1 MYLGR
6 PTGRPSSLRPR
17 AAESRLDLATFAAR
31 VGRILGRAE
40 RSGGAS
46 RGLGYPSP
54 GRSNNKGQGMRSTG
68 VRAGAA
74 AALLALCAGAALADD
89 LNLSVLETDDLRLI
103 YFDPAQTY
111 LVPHVV
117 RSFENSMAWQR
128 RVFGW
133 VPYEKTTVL
142 LKDFTD
148 AGNAAARSAPN
159 NAITV
164 DIAPLSRT
172 FETFTS
178 SERIYM
184 LMNHELV
191 HVVTMDQFAQQDAFW
206 RKVFAGK
213 LNPEAAHPET
223 LLYSYLTVP
232 RVTVPRWYLEGSA
245 VFMETWMAGG
255 IGRAQGS
262 YDEMV
267 FRAMVRDGA
276 HFHDPLG
283 LVSVGVKQDFQ
294 VGVNAYLYGTRF
306 ISWCALQYSP
316 EKVLE
321 WFKRV
326 DGTSRYYADHFEQV
340 FGKPLDEAWQEW
352 IAWEKTFQAANLQ
365 EVKKYPI
372 TQVTPVTPA
381 PLGSISRAFV
391 DEQAG
396 VLYSAV
402 RLPGVLAHLGAIS
415 LADGSIKHLEDIKGP
430 ALYKVTSLVHVP
442 QSKLLV
448 YTTDNNLIRDLVA
461 YDLATGDSRL
471 LQRDARIGDLAL
483 AAPDNSLYGIRH
495 QNGLA
500 TLVRLPPPYETWT
513 QVYTFPYGTDVY
525 DIDVS
530 PDGTL
535 FSASVGGIDGKQR
548 LAVFELAK
556 LASGQASPIAQA
568 DFGTAVPEGFVFSP
582 DGRFLFGSSYFTGV
596 SNIFRY
602 ELKTQALEM
611 VTNTDTGMFRPVPRA
626 NGDLIAFAYS
636 GAGFQPVRV
645 GQPKPLQD
653 ASAVKFLGAEIA
665 AKYPVIQTWEAGSP
679 ARVDFEKRVTR
690 RDKYVPLR
698 ELELA
703 AAYPMVEGY
712 KNSVGAGALLR
723 WADPMGFDS
732 IQLTVSH
739 SPDSDLP
746 PEERTHAELTYHHL
760 GWNLRASHNDAD
772 FYDLFGPTK
781 RSRRAD
787 AFGVGYENALIYDK
801 PRELH
806 FRFDLDHYTN
816 LERLPDAQNVAATF
830 EKLTSAK
837 AGLNYSYVL
846 NSLGSVD
853 DEKGVRAELVAE
865 GNYVNSDVIPRYR
878 AGLDFGLPV
887 GPAHSTVWLLNSA
900 GIADGD
906 RADPFANFFFGGFGN
921 NYVDDGEIKR
931 YRKHYAMPGIELNAL
946 GGRTFAK
953 STFEWNLPP
962 LVFDRVGTPGCYLAW
977 ARASLFSS
985 GLVTNFDDA
994 PAQRKARSTGAQVDF
1009 RFQVLHRLDMTLSA
1023 GYAAGFAEGQRRD
1036 DEVMVSLK
1044 IL

>member
-1 MYLGR
+1 
-6 PTGRPSSLRPR
+6 
-17 AAESRLDLATFAAR
+17 
-31 VGRILGRAE
+31 
-40 RSGGAS
+40 
-46 RGLGYPSP
+46 
-54 GRSNNKGQGMRSTG
+54 MRSTG
-68 VRAGAA
+68 LRAGAT
-74 AALLALCAGAALADD
+74 AALLALATGVAVADD
-89 LNLSVLETDDLRLI
+89 LHLSVLETQNLRLI

-117 RSFENSMAWQR
+117 RSFENSLDWQR

-133 VPYEKTTVL
+133 EPYEKTTVL

-148 AGNAAARSAPN
+148 SGNAAARSAPN

-191 HVVTMDQFAQQDAFW
+191 HVETMDQFAPQDAFW

-255 IGRAQGS
+255 IGRAQGA

-267 FRAMVRDGA
+267 FRAMVRDNA

-306 ISWCALQYSP
+306 ISWCALQHSP
-316 EKVLE
+316 EKVLA
-321 WFKRV
+321 WLKRV
-326 DGTSRYYADHFEQV
+326 DGTGRYYADHFEQV
-340 FGKPLDEAWQEW
+340 FGKPLDAAWQDW
-352 IAWEKTFQAANLQ
+352 IAWEKAFQAGNLAG
-365 EVKKYPI
+365 VTKYPI
-372 TQVTPVTPA
+372 TPVKAVTPVA
-381 PLGSISRAFV
+381 LGSISRAFV
-391 DEQAG
+391 DEKAG
-396 VLYSAV
+396 VLYTAV
-402 RLPGVLAHLGAIS
+402 RRPGVLAHLGAIS
-415 LADGSIKHLEDIKGP
+415 LADGSIRRLQNIKGP

-442 QSKLLV
+442 QRNELV
-448 YTTDNNLIRDLVA
+448 YTTDNNLIRDIVA

-471 LQRDARIGDLAL
+471 LQKDARIGDLAL
-483 AAPDNSLYGIRH
+483 AAPTGDLFGIRH

-513 QVYTFPYGTDVY
+513 QVHTFPYGTDVY

-535 FSASVGGIDGKQR
+535 LSASVGGIDGQQR
-548 LAVFELAK
+548 LAVFDLLKFAEGK
-556 LASGQASPIAQA
+556 SEPIARA

-582 DGRFLFGSSYFTGV
+582 DGRYLFGSSYYTGV

-602 ELKTQALEM
+602 ELKTRQLEM

-626 NGDLIAFAYS
+626 NGDLLAFSFS
-636 GAGFQPVRV
+636 GAGFQPVV
-645 GQPKPLQD
+645 VEKPVPLQD
-653 ASAVKFLGAEIA
+653 ASNVKFLGAEIA
-665 AKYPVIQTWEAGSP
+665 NRYPVIRTWEAGSP
-679 ARVDFEKRVTR
+679 ARVDFESRVTR
-690 RDKYVPLR
+690 RDKYIPIR

-712 KNSVGAGALLR
+712 KNSVGGGALLR
-723 WADPMGFDS
+723 WSDPMGFDS
-732 IQLTVSH
+732 IELTVSH
-739 SPDSDLP
+739 SPDQDLDE
-746 PEERTHAELTYHHL
+746 EERNHAGLTYRHL
-760 GWNLRASHNDAD
+760 GWNLHASHNDAD

-787 AFGVGYENALIYDK
+787 AVGMGYERSLIYDK

-806 FRFDLDHYTN
+806 LSAGVDHYTN
-816 LERLPDAQNVAATF
+816 LERLPDAQNVTAPF
-830 EKLTSAK
+830 EKLTTAE
-837 AGLNYSYVL
+837 AGLDFSYVL

-853 DEKGVRAELVAE
+853 DEMGVRWELVAE
-865 GNYVNSDVIPRYR
+865 ANHVNGDTIPRYR

-887 GPAHSTVWLLNSA
+887 GPAHSTVWLLNAA
-900 GIADGD
+900 GVADGD
-906 RADPFANFFFGGFGN
+906 RLDPFANFFFGGFGN
-921 NYVDDGEIKR
+921 NYVDDGAVKR
-931 YRKHYAMPGIELNAL
+931 YREHYAMPGFELNAL

-953 STFEWNLPP
+953 STLEWNLPP
-962 LVFDRVGTPGCYLAW
+962 LVFDRVGTPGFYLAW
-977 ARASLFSS
+977 ARPSLF
-985 GLVTNFDDA
+985 GTHLATNVDDA
-994 PAQRKARSTGAQVDF
+994 PTRLEAQSAGLQVDL

-1023 GYAAGFAEGQRRD
+1023 GYASGWVKGERVD

>member
-1 MYLGR
+1 
-6 PTGRPSSLRPR
+6 
-17 AAESRLDLATFAAR
+17 
-31 VGRILGRAE
+31 
-40 RSGGAS
+40 
-46 RGLGYPSP
+46 
-54 GRSNNKGQGMRSTG
+54 MRSTTL
-68 VRAGAA
+68 RAGAT
-74 AALLALCAGAALADD
+74 AALLALAVGAAVADD
-89 LNLSVLETDDLRLI
+89 LHLSVLETEDLRLI
-103 YFDPAQTY
+103 YFDPGQTY

-117 RSFENSMAWQR
+117 RSFENSLDWQR

-148 AGNAAARSAPN
+148 SGNAAARSAPN
-159 NAITV
+159 NAVTV

-191 HVVTMDQFAQQDAFW
+191 HVVTMDQFAKQDAFW
-206 RKVFAGK
+206 RRVFAGK
-213 LNPEAAHPET
+213 LNPESAHPET
-223 LLYSYLTVP
+223 LLYSYLTTP
-232 RVTVPRWYLEGSA
+232 RVVVPRWYLEGSA

-255 IGRAQGS
+255 IGRAQGA

-306 ISWCALQYSP
+306 ISWCALQHSP

-321 WFKRV
+321 WLKRV
-326 DGTSRYYADHFEQV
+326 DGTGRYYADHFEQV
-340 FGKPLDEAWQEW
+340 FGKPLDAAWQDW
-352 IAWEKTFQAANLQ
+352 IVWEKAFQAGNL
-365 EVKKYPI
+365 EAVKKYP
-372 TQVTPVTPA
+372 VTPVKPVTQA

-391 DEQAG
+391 DEQKG
-396 VLYSAV
+396 VMYSAV
-402 RLPGVLAHLGAIS
+402 RLPGVLAHLGEIL

-442 QSKLLV
+442 QSELLV

-461 YDLATGDSRL
+461 YDLSTGDSRL
-471 LQRDARIGDLAL
+471 LQKDARIGDLAL
-483 AAPDNSLYGIRH
+483 AAPTGDLYGMRH

-500 TLVRLPPPYETWT
+500 TLVRLPPPYEKWT
-513 QVYTFPYGTDVY
+513 QVHTFPYGTDVY

-535 FSASVGGIDGKQR
+535 LSASVGGIDGRQG

-556 LASGQASPIAQA
+556 LAAGQATPIAKA

-582 DGRFLFGSSYFTGV
+582 DGRYLFGSSYFTGV

-602 ELKTQALEM
+602 ELKTKQLEM

-626 NGDLIAFAYS
+626 NGDLIAFSFS
-636 GAGFQPVRV
+636 GAGFQPVV
-645 GQPKPLQD
+645 VTKPKPLQD

-665 AKYPVIQTWEAGSP
+665 AKYPVIRTWEAGSP
-679 ARVDFEKRVTR
+679 ARVDFEKLVTR

-703 AAYPMVEGY
+703 AMYPMVEGY
-712 KNSVGAGALLR
+712 KNSVGGGALLR

-732 IQLTVSH
+732 LELAVSH
-739 SPDSDLP
+739 SPDQDLP
-746 PEERTHAELTYHHL
+746 EEERNHAELTYRHL
-760 GWNLRASHNDAD
+760 GWNLHASHNDAD

-787 AFGVGYENALIYDK
+787 AFGLGYDRALIYDK

-806 FRFDLDHYTN
+806 LSVGVDHYTN
-816 LERLPDAQNVAATF
+816 LERLPDAQNVDAPF
-830 EKLTSAK
+830 EKLTSAE
-837 AGLNYSYVL
+837 AGLNFSYVL

-853 DEKGVRAELVAE
+853 DEKGVRWELVAE
-865 GNYVNSDVIPRYR
+865 ASHVNGETIPRYR
-878 AGLDFGLPV
+878 AELDFGIPL
-887 GPAHSTVWLLNSA
+887 GPAHSTVWLLNAA

-906 RADPFANFFFGGFGN
+906 RLDPFANFFFGGYGN

-931 YRKHYAMPGIELNAL
+931 YRQHYAMPGFELNAL

-953 STFEWNLPP
+953 STLEWNLPP

-977 ARASLFSS
+977 ARPSIFGS
-985 GLVTNFDDA
+985 GLITNVDDEA
-994 PAQRKARSTGAQVDF
+994 SHLKAQSAGLQIDL
-1009 RFQVLHRLDMTLSA
+1009 RFQVMHRLDMTLSA
-1023 GYAAGFAEGQRRD
+1023 GYAAGFIDREHVD

>member
-1 MYLGR
+1 M
-6 PTGRPSSLRPR
+6 
-17 AAESRLDLATFAAR
+17 
-31 VGRILGRAE
+31 
-40 RSGGAS
+40 
-46 RGLGYPSP
+46 
-54 GRSNNKGQGMRSTG
+54 QGTG
-68 VRAGAA
+68 VRAFAA
-74 AALLALCAGAALADD
+74 GVLLAGAAGAALADD
-89 LNLSVLETDDLRLI
+89 LNLSVLETGDLRLI

-117 RSFENSMAWQR
+117 RSFHNSLDWQR

-133 VPYEKTTVL
+133 VPYEKTTLL

-148 AGNAAARSAPN
+148 AGNAGARSAPN

-191 HVVTMDQFAQQDAFW
+191 HVVTMDQFARQDERW
-206 RKVFAGK
+206 RRIFAGK
-213 LNPEAAHPET
+213 LNPEGAHPET
-223 LLYSYLTVP
+223 LLYSYQTVP

-255 IGRAQGS
+255 IGRAQGA

-267 FRAMVRDGA
+267 FRAMVRDAA
-276 HFHDPLG
+276 HFHDPVG
-283 LVSVGVKQDFQ
+283 LVSAGVKQDFQ

-306 ISWCALQYSP
+306 ISWCALAHSP

-326 DGTSRYYADHFEQV
+326 DGTGRYYADHFEQV
-340 FGKPLDEAWQEW
+340 FGKPLDHAWQDW
-352 IAWEKTFQAANLQ
+352 IAWEKTFQAANL
-365 EVKKYPI
+365 EAVKQYPI
-372 TQVTPVTPA
+372 TPARPITPE

-402 RLPGVLAHLGAIS
+402 RRPGVLAHLGAIS
-415 LADGSIKHLEDIKGP
+415 LADGGIRHLEDIKGP

-442 QSKLLV
+442 QSQLLV

-471 LQRDARIGDLAL
+471 LQKDARIGDLARS
-483 AAPDNSLYGIRH
+483 APDNTLYGIRH

-500 TLVRLPPPYETWT
+500 TLVRLPPPYEKWT
-513 QVYTFPYGTDVY
+513 QVHTFPYGTDVY

-530 PDGTL
+530 PDGTRL
-535 FSASVGGIDGKQR
+535 SASIGGIDGRQR
-548 LAVFELAK
+548 LAVYELAK
-556 LASGQASPIAQA
+556 LAAGQATAIVEQ
-568 DFGTAVPEGFVFSP
+568 DFGTAVPEGFVFSA
-582 DGRFLFGSSYFTGV
+582 DGRYLFGSSYYTGV

-602 ELKTQALEM
+602 ELKTRQLEM
-611 VTNTDTGMFRPVPRA
+611 VTNTDTGMFRPVPLA
-626 NGDLIAFAYS
+626 NGDLIAFSYS
-636 GAGFQPVRV
+636 GNGFQPVVVEKPR
-645 GQPKPLQD
+645 PLQD
-653 ASAVKFLGAEIA
+653 ASNVKFLGAEIA
-665 AKYPVIQTWEAGSP
+665 RKYPVVASWEAGSP
-679 ARVDFEKRVTR
+679 ARVDFEKLVTR
-690 RDKYVPLR
+690 RDRYLPLR

-703 AAYPMVEGY
+703 AAYPLVEGY
-712 KNSVGAGALLR
+712 KDSVGAGALMR

-732 IQLTVSH
+732 IELTVSH
-739 SPDSDLP
+739 SPDSELP
-746 PEERTHAELTYHHL
+746 ADERTHAELTYKHL
-760 GWNLRASHNDAD
+760 GWQLRASHNDAD

-787 AFGVGYENALIYDK
+787 AAGFGYGKALIYDK

-806 FRFDLDHYTN
+806 FSFDADHYSN
-816 LERLPDAQNVAATF
+816 LERLPDAQNITATF
-830 EKLTSAK
+830 DTLTQAR
-837 AGLNYSYVL
+837 AGLEYSYVL

-853 DEKGVRAELVAE
+853 DEKGVRWEAVVEA
-865 GNYVNSDVIPRYR
+865 NHVNGETIPRYR

-887 GPAHSTVWLLNSA
+887 GPAHSTVWLLNAA
-900 GIADGD
+900 GMADGD
-906 RADPFANFFFGGFGN
+906 RLDPFANFFFGGFGN

-931 YRKHYAMPGIELNAL
+931 YRKHYALPGFELNAL

-953 STFEWNLPP
+953 STLEWNLPP
-962 LVFDRVGTPGCYLAW
+962 LVFDRVGTPGFYLAW
-977 ARASLFSS
+977 ARPSVFGT
-985 GLVTNFDDA
+985 GLVHNFDES
-994 PAQRKARSTGAQVDF
+994 PGNAQSAGVQVDL
-1009 RFQVLHRLDMTLSA
+1009 RFQVMHRLDMTLSA
-1023 GYAAGFAEGQRRD
+1023 GYARGWIDRQYVD

>member
-1 MYLGR
+1 
-6 PTGRPSSLRPR
+6 
-17 AAESRLDLATFAAR
+17 
-31 VGRILGRAE
+31 
-40 RSGGAS
+40 
-46 RGLGYPSP
+46 
-54 GRSNNKGQGMRSTG
+54 MRSTG
-68 VRAGAA
+68 VRAFAA
-74 AALLALCAGAALADD
+74 AALLAGSAGAAVADD

-117 RSFENSMAWQR
+117 RSFENSLDFQR

-133 VPYEKTTVL
+133 VPYEKTTLL

-148 AGNAAARSAPN
+148 SGNAAARSAPN

-191 HVVTMDQFAQQDAFW
+191 HVVTMDQFARGDARW
-206 RKVFAGK
+206 RKFFAGK
-213 LNPEAAHPET
+213 LNPEGAHPET
-223 LLYSYLTVP
+223 LLYSYLTTP

-255 IGRAQGS
+255 IGRAQGA

-306 ISWCALQYSP
+306 ISWCALQHSP

-326 DGTSRYYADHFEQV
+326 DGTARYYADHFEQV
-340 FGKPLDEAWQEW
+340 FGMPLDDAWADW
-352 IAWEKTFQAANLQ
+352 IAWEKGFQTANL
-365 EVKKYPI
+365 EAVKQYPI
-372 TQVTPVTPA
+372 TPVKPVTPE

-402 RLPGVLAHLGAIS
+402 RRPGVLAHLGAIS
-415 LADGSIKHLEDIKGP
+415 LADGSIRHLEDIKGP

-442 QSKLLV
+442 QRKLLV
-448 YTTDNNLIRDLVA
+448 YTADNNLIRDLVA

-471 LQRDARIGDLAL
+471 LQKDARIGDLAL
-483 AAPDNSLYGIRH
+483 SAPDADLYGIRH

-500 TLVRLPPPYETWT
+500 TLVRLPPPYEKWT
-513 QVYTFPYGTDVY
+513 QVHTFPYGTDVY

-530 PDGTL
+530 PDGTKL
-535 FSASVGGIDGKQR
+535 SASVGGIDGRQK

-556 LASGQASPIAQA
+556 LAAGQATELVEQ
-568 DFGTAVPEGFVFSP
+568 DFGTAVPEGFVWSP
-582 DGRFLFGSSYFTGV
+582 DGRYLFGSSYYTGV
-596 SNIFRY
+596 SNVFRF
-602 ELKTQALEM
+602 EPKTRQLEM
-611 VTNTDTGMFRPVPRA
+611 VTNTDTGMFRPVPMA
-626 NGDLIAFAYS
+626 SGNLVAFAYS
-636 GAGFQPVRV
+636 GNGFQPVLV
-645 GQPKPLQD
+645 ENPAPLQD

-665 AKYPVIQTWEAGSP
+665 AKYPVIRTWEAGSP
-679 ARVDFEKRVTR
+679 ARVDWEKLVTR
-690 RDKYVPLR
+690 RDKYVPVK

-703 AAYPMVEGY
+703 AVYPMLEGY

-723 WADPMGFDS
+723 WSDPMGFDS
-732 IQLTVSH
+732 LELAVSH
-739 SPDSDLP
+739 SPDADLP
-746 PEERTHAELTYHHL
+746 AEERNHAELTYRHL
-760 GWNLRASHNDAD
+760 GWSLRASHNDAD

-787 AFGVGYENALIYDK
+787 AIGLGYERALIFDK

-806 FRFDLDHYTN
+806 FSVDVDHYTN
-816 LERLPDAQNVAATF
+816 LERLPDAQNVAAPF
-830 EKLTSAK
+830 EKLTTAQ
-837 AGLNYSYVL
+837 AGLDFAYVL

-853 DEKGVRAELVAE
+853 DEKGVRWELVAE
-865 GNYVNSDVIPRYR
+865 ANYVNGETIPRYR
-878 AGLDFGLPV
+878 AGLDFGVPV
-887 GPAHSTVWLLNSA
+887 GPAHSTVWLLNAA

-906 RADPFANFFFGGFGN
+906 RLDPFANFFFGGFGN

-931 YRKHYAMPGIELNAL
+931 YREHYAMPGFELNAL

-953 STFEWNLPP
+953 STLEWNLPP
-962 LVFDRVGTPGCYLAW
+962 LVFERVGTPGFYLAW
-977 ARASLFSS
+977 ARASLFGT
-985 GLVTNFDDA
+985 GLVTNFDDEA
-994 PAQRKARSTGAQVDF
+994 SRLEAQSAGLQVDF
-1009 RFQVLHRLDMTLSA
+1009 RFQVMHRLDMTLSA
-1023 GYAAGFAEGQRRD
+1023 GYAAGWIDRVRED

>member
-1 MYLGR
+1 
-6 PTGRPSSLRPR
+6 
-17 AAESRLDLATFAAR
+17 
-31 VGRILGRAE
+31 
-40 RSGGAS
+40 
-46 RGLGYPSP
+46 
-54 GRSNNKGQGMRSTG
+54 
-68 VRAGAA
+68 
-74 AALLALCAGAALADD
+74 
-89 LNLSVLETDDLRLI
+89 
-103 YFDPAQTY
+103 
-111 LVPHVV
+111 VV
-117 RSFENSMAWQR
+117 RSFHNSLDWQR

-148 AGNAAARSAPN
+148 NGNAGARSSPN
-159 NAITV
+159 NAVTV

-191 HVVTMDQFAQQDAFW
+191 HVVTMDQFARQDARW
-206 RKVFAGK
+206 RKFFAGK

-223 LLYSYLTVP
+223 LLYSYLTAP

-255 IGRAQGS
+255 IGRAQGA

-283 LVSVGVKQDFQ
+283 LVSAGVKQDFQ

-306 ISWCALQYSP
+306 ISWVALAHSP

-340 FGKPLDEAWQEW
+340 FGKPLDDAWQDW
-352 IAWEKTFQAANLQ
+352 IAWEKTFQAANL
-365 EVKKYPI
+365 EAVNKYPI
-372 TQVTPVTPA
+372 TTARPITPQ

-391 DEQAG
+391 DEKAG

-402 RLPGVLAHLGAIS
+402 RRPGVLAHLGAIS
-415 LADGSIKHLEDIKGP
+415 LADGGIEHLEDIKGP

-442 QSKLLV
+442 QSNLLV

-461 YDLATGDSRL
+461 YDLGTGDSRL
-471 LQRDARIGDLAL
+471 LQKDARIGDLAL
-483 AAPDNSLYGIRH
+483 AASTGDLYGIRH

-500 TLVRLPPPYETWT
+500 TLVRIPPPYEKWT
-513 QVYTFPYGTDVY
+513 QVHTFPYGTDVY

-535 FSASVGGIDGKQR
+535 LSASVGAIDGRQK
-548 LAVFELAK
+548 LAVFELAR
-556 LASGQASPIAQA
+556 LATGQATAMLEQ

-582 DGRFLFGSSYFTGV
+582 DGRFLFGSSYYTGV

-602 ELKTQALEM
+602 ELKTKALEM
-611 VTNTDTGMFRPVPRA
+611 VTNTDTGMFRPVPMA
-626 NGDLIAFAYS
+626 NGDVVAFAFS
-636 GAGFQPVRV
+636 GQGFQPVV
-645 GQPKPLQD
+645 VEQPKPLQD

-665 AKYPVIQTWEAGSP
+665 ARHRVIATWEAGSP
-679 ARVDFEKRVTR
+679 ARVDFEKLVTR
-690 RDKYVPLR
+690 RDKYIPLR
-698 ELELA
+698 ELEFA

-712 KNSVGAGALLR
+712 KNSVGGGAVLR

-732 IQLTVSH
+732 IELTVSH
-739 SPDSDLP
+739 SPDSSL
-746 PEERTHAELTYHHL
+746 PEEERNHAELTWKHL
-760 GWNLRASHNDAD
+760 AWNVRASHNDAD

-781 RSRRAD
+781 RSRRANT
-787 AFGVGYENALIYDK
+787 FGFGYDRALIFDK
-801 PRELH
+801 PRELRFAFDIDH
-806 FRFDLDHYTN
+806 FNN
-816 LERLPDAQNVAATF
+816 LERLPDAQNIAVTF
-830 EKLTSAK
+830 DQLTKAK
-837 AGLNYSYVL
+837 AGLDYSYVL
-846 NSLGSVD
+846 NSLGAVD
-853 DEKGVRAELVAE
+853 DEKGVRWKAVVEA
-865 GNYVNSDVIPRYR
+865 NHVNGETIPRYR
-878 AGLDFGLPV
+878 AGLDFGLPF
-887 GPAHSTVWLLNSA
+887 GPAHSTLWLINSA
-900 GIADGD
+900 GMADGD
-906 RADPFANFFFGGFGN
+906 RLDPFANFFFGGFGN

-931 YRKHYAMPGIELNAL
+931 YREHYAMPGFELNAL

-953 STFEWNLPP
+953 STLEWNLPP
-962 LVFDRVGTPGCYLAW
+962 LVFDRIGTPGFYLAW
-977 ARASLFSS
+977 ARPAIFGT
-985 GLVTNFDDA
+985 GLVTNFDESPDN
-994 PAQRKARSTGAQVDF
+994 AQSAGVQIDLH
-1009 RFQVLHRLDMTLSA
+1009 FQVLHRLDMTLSA
-1023 GYAAGFAEGQRRD
+1023 GYARGYVDRVFVD

>member
-1 MYLGR
+1 
-6 PTGRPSSLRPR
+6 
-17 AAESRLDLATFAAR
+17 
-31 VGRILGRAE
+31 
-40 RSGGAS
+40 
-46 RGLGYPSP
+46 
-54 GRSNNKGQGMRSTG
+54 MRSTG
-68 VRAGAA
+68 VRAFAAAVLLAGATGAA
-74 AALLALCAGAALADD
+74 VADD

-117 RSFENSMAWQR
+117 RSFHNSLEWQR

-148 AGNAAARSAPN
+148 NGNAGARSAPN
-159 NAITV
+159 NAISV

-178 SERIYM
+178 SERVFM

-191 HVVTMDQFAQQDAFW
+191 HVVTMDQFAKQDARW
-206 RKVFAGK
+206 RKLFAGK
-213 LNPEAAHPET
+213 LNPESAHPET
-223 LLYSYLTVP
+223 LLYSYLTTP

-255 IGRAQGS
+255 IGRAQGA

-276 HFHDPLG
+276 HFHDPVG

-306 ISWCALQYSP
+306 ISWCALAHSP

-326 DGTSRYYADHFEQV
+326 DGTRRYYADHFEQV
-340 FGKPLDEAWQEW
+340 FGKPLDQAWQDW
-352 IAWEKTFQAANLQ
+352 IAWEKTFQAANL
-365 EVKKYPI
+365 EAVKQYPI
-372 TQVTPVTPA
+372 TPVTPITPE

-391 DEQAG
+391 DEGAG

-402 RLPGVLAHLGAIS
+402 RRPGVLAHLGAIS
-415 LADGSIKHLEDIKGP
+415 LADGAIEHLEDIKGP

-442 QSKLLV
+442 QSQLLV

-461 YDLATGDSRL
+461 YDLASGESRL
-471 LQRDARIGDLAL
+471 LQKDARIGDLAL
-483 AAPDNSLYGIRH
+483 SAPDNSLYGIRH
-495 QNGLA
+495 NNGLA
-500 TLVRLPPPYETWT
+500 TLVRLPPPYEKWN

-530 PDGTL
+530 PDGKL
-535 FSASVGGIDGKQR
+535 FSTSVGGIDGRQR
-548 LAVFELAK
+548 LAVFELDQ
-556 LASGQASPIAQA
+556 LAAGQAKPLAEA

-582 DGRFLFGSSYFTGV
+582 DGRFLFGSSYYTGV

-602 ELKTQALEM
+602 ELKTKALEM
-611 VTNTDTGMFRPVPRA
+611 VTNTDTGMFRPVPLA
-626 NGDLIAFAYS
+626 SGDVIAFAFS

-645 GQPKPLQD
+645 TQPRPLQD
-653 ASAVKFLGAEIA
+653 ASNVKFLGAEIA
-665 AKYPVIQTWEAGSP
+665 AKYPVIRTWEAGSP
-679 ARVDFEKRVTR
+679 ARVDFEKLVKR

-698 ELELA
+698 ELEFA
-703 AAYPMVEGY
+703 AAYPIVEGY
-712 KNSVGAGALLR
+712 KNSVGGGALLR

-732 IQLTVSH
+732 IELAVSH
-739 SPDSDLP
+739 SPDEDLP
-746 PEERTHAELTYHHL
+746 EEERNHAKLTYKHL
-760 GWNLRASHNDAD
+760 GWNLRASHNEAD

-781 RSRRAD
+781 RSRRAE
-787 AFGVGYENALIYDK
+787 AFGLGWERALIYDK

-806 FRFDLDHYTN
+806 LALDIDHFSN

-830 EKLTSAK
+830 DQLTKAK
-837 AGLNYSYVL
+837 AGLDFSYVL

-853 DEKGVRAELVAE
+853 DEKGVRAKAVVEA
-865 GNYVNSDVIPRYR
+865 NHVNGETIPRYR
-878 AGLDFGLPV
+878 VGLDFGVPV
-887 GPAHSTVWLLNSA
+887 GPAHSTIWLLNAA
-900 GIADGD
+900 GMADGD

-931 YRKHYAMPGIELNAL
+931 YRQHYAMPGFELNAL

-953 STFEWNLPP
+953 STLEWNLPP
-962 LVFDRVGTPGCYLAW
+962 LVFDRVGTPGFYLAW
-977 ARASLFSS
+977 ARPSVFGT
-985 GLVTNFDDA
+985 GLIANFDDA
-994 PAQRKARSTGAQVDF
+994 VSRVEAQSAGVQVALH
-1009 RFQVLHRLDMTLSA
+1009 FQVMHRLDMTLSA
-1023 GYAAGFAEGQRRD
+1023 GYARAYIDRVYAD

>member
-1 MYLGR
+1 MLG
-6 PTGRPSSLRPR
+6 TKL
-17 AAESRLDLATFAAR
+17 
-31 VGRILGRAE
+31 
-40 RSGGAS
+40 
-46 RGLGYPSP
+46 
-54 GRSNNKGQGMRSTG
+54 
-68 VRAGAA
+68 RAGAT
-74 AALLALCAGAALADD
+74 AALLAMATGAAVADD
-89 LNLSVLETDDLRLI
+89 LNLSVLETEDLRLI

-117 RSFENSMAWQR
+117 RSFQNSLDWQR

-133 VPYEKTTVL
+133 QPYEKVTVL

-148 AGNAAARSAPN
+148 SGNAAARSAPN
-159 NAITV
+159 NAIAV

-191 HVVTMDQFAQQDAFW
+191 HVVTMDQFARQDARW

-213 LNPEAAHPET
+213 LNPEAEHPET

-255 IGRAQGS
+255 IGRAQGA

-316 EKVLE
+316 QKVLD

-326 DGTSRYYADHFEQV
+326 DGTARYYADHFEQV
-340 FGKPLDEAWQEW
+340 FGLPLDDAWQQW
-352 IAWEKTFQAANLQ
+352 IAWEKGFQAANL
-365 EVKKYPI
+365 EAVKRYPI
-372 TQVTPVTPA
+372 TPAQPVTA
-381 PLGSISRAFV
+381 VPLGSISRAFV
-391 DEQAG
+391 DEQKG

-402 RLPGVLAHLGAIS
+402 RQPGVLAHLGEIS
-415 LADGSIKHLEDIKGP
+415 LTDGSIQRLEDIKGP

-442 QSKLLV
+442 QSNLLV

-461 YDLATGDSRL
+461 YDLASGDSRL
-471 LQRDARIGDLAL
+471 LQKDARIGDLAL
-483 AAPDNSLYGIRH
+483 AAPDASLYGIRH

-500 TLVRLPPPYETWT
+500 TLVRLPPPYERWT
-513 QVYTFPYGTDVY
+513 QVHTFPYGTDVY

-530 PDGTL
+530 PDGAL
-535 FSASVGGIDGKQR
+535 LSASVGGIDGKQR
-548 LAVFELAK
+548 LAVFEIEK
-556 LASGQASPIAQA
+556 LAAGTAAPVAQF

-582 DGRFLFGSSYFTGV
+582 DGRYLFGSSYYTGV

-602 ELKTQALEM
+602 ELKTRQLEM
-611 VTNTDTGMFRPVPRA
+611 VTNTDTGLFRPVLLA
-626 NGDLIAFAYS
+626 GGNVIAFAYT
-636 GAGFQPVRV
+636 GAGFQPVV
-645 GQPKPLQD
+645 VEQPRPLQD

-665 AKYPVIQTWEAGSP
+665 ARYPEINTWEAGSP
-679 ARVDFEKRVTR
+679 ARVDFEKLVTR
-690 RDKYVPLR
+690 RDRYYPLR
-698 ELELA
+698 ELEFA

-712 KNSVGAGALLR
+712 KNSVGGGALLR
-723 WADPMGFDS
+723 WSDPMGFDS

-739 SPDSDLP
+739 SPDEDLP
-746 PEERTHAELTYHHL
+746 EEERNHAELQYHHL
-760 GWNLRASHNDAD
+760 GWSLRASHNDAD

-787 AFGVGYENALIYDK
+787 AVGLGYEHALIFDK

-806 FRFDLDHYTN
+806 FQFDLDHYTN
-816 LERLPDAQNVAATF
+816 LERLPDAQNVAAPF
-830 EKLTSAK
+830 EKLTTAQ
-837 AGLNYSYVL
+837 AGLDYAYVL

-853 DEKGVRAELVAE
+853 DEKGVHWELVAE
-865 GNYVNSDVIPRYR
+865 ANYVNSETIPRYR
-878 AGLDFGLPV
+878 AGLDFGVPF
-887 GPAHSTVWLLNSA
+887 GPAHSTLWLRNAA
-900 GIADGD
+900 GVADGD
-906 RADPFANFFFGGFGN
+906 RLDPFASFFFGGFGN

-931 YRKHYAMPGIELNAL
+931 YREHYAMPGFELNAL
-946 GGRTFAK
+946 GGRTFGK
-953 STFEWNLPP
+953 STLEWNLPP
-962 LVFDRVGTPGCYLAW
+962 AVFDRVGTPGFYLAW
-977 ARASLFSS
+977 ARPALF
-985 GLVTNFDDA
+985 GTHLVTNFDDA
-994 PAQRKARSTGAQVDF
+994 PTRIEAQSAGAQLDF

-1023 GYAAGFAEGQRRD
+1023 GYAVGWAEGERVD

>member
-1 MYLGR
+1 
-6 PTGRPSSLRPR
+6 
-17 AAESRLDLATFAAR
+17 
-31 VGRILGRAE
+31 
-40 RSGGAS
+40 
-46 RGLGYPSP
+46 
-54 GRSNNKGQGMRSTG
+54 MRSTG
-68 VRAGAA
+68 VRAFAA
-74 AALLALCAGAALADD
+74 AALLAATTAAALADD
-89 LNLSVLETDDLRLI
+89 LNLSVLETEDLRLI

-117 RSFENSMAWQR
+117 RSFHNSLAWQR

-133 VPYEKTTVL
+133 VPYEKTTLL

-148 AGNAAARSAPN
+148 SGNAAARSAPN

-191 HVVTMDQFAQQDAFW
+191 HVVTMDQFARRDEAW

-213 LNPEAAHPET
+213 LNPEGAHPET

-255 IGRAQGS
+255 IGRAQGA

-306 ISWCALQYSP
+306 ISWCALQHSP
-316 EKVLE
+316 EKVLD

-340 FGKPLDEAWQEW
+340 FGLTLEAAWADW
-352 IAWEKTFQAANLQ
+352 IAWEKGFQAANL
-365 EVKKYPI
+365 EAVKKYPI
-372 TQVTPVTPA
+372 TPARPVTPE

-391 DEQAG
+391 DEKAG

-402 RLPGVLAHLGAIS
+402 RRPGVLAHLGAIS
-415 LADGSIKHLEDIKGP
+415 LADGGIRQLEDIKGP

-442 QSKLLV
+442 QADLLV

-483 AAPDNSLYGIRH
+483 AAPTADLYGIRH

-500 TLVRLPPPYETWT
+500 TLVRLPPPYQKWT
-513 QVYTFPYGTDVY
+513 QVHTFPYGTDVY

-530 PDGTL
+530 PDGAL
-535 FSASVGGIDGKQR
+535 LSASVGGIDGRQR

-556 LASGQASPIAQA
+556 LAAGEAAAIAEA

-582 DGRFLFGSSYFTGV
+582 DGRYLFGSSYYTGV
-596 SNIFRY
+596 SNLFRY
-602 ELKTQALEM
+602 EPKTKQLEM
-611 VTNTDTGMFRPVPRA
+611 VTNTDTGMFRPVPLA
-626 NGDLIAFAYS
+626 SGDLIAFAYS
-636 GAGFQPVRV
+636 GAGFQPVV
-645 GQPKPLQD
+645 VEQPGPLQD
-653 ASAVKFLGAEIA
+653 ASAVRFLGAEIA
-665 AKYPVIQTWEAGSP
+665 AKYPVIQSWEAGSP
-679 ARVDFEKRVTR
+679 ARVDFEKLVTR
-690 RDKYVPLR
+690 RDKYLPLR
-698 ELELA
+698 EFEFA
-703 AAYPMVEGY
+703 AAYPMLEGY
-712 KNSVGAGALLR
+712 KNSVAAGALLR
-723 WADPMGFDS
+723 WSDPMGFDS
-732 IQLTVSH
+732 LELAVSH
-739 SPDSDLP
+739 SPDGDLP
-746 PEERTHAELTYHHL
+746 EGERGHAEITYRHL
-760 GWNLRASHNDAD
+760 GWSLRASHNDAD
-772 FYDLFGPTK
+772 FYDLFGPTE

-787 AFGVGYENALIYDK
+787 AVGLGWERALIYDK

-806 FRFDLDHYTN
+806 FSVDVDHYTN
-816 LERLPDAQNVAATF
+816 LERLPDAQNVAAPF
-830 EKLTSAK
+830 EKLTTAQ
-837 AGLNYSYVL
+837 AGLDFAYVL
-846 NSLGSVD
+846 NSLGNVD
-853 DEKGVRAELVAE
+853 DEKGVRWELVAE
-865 GNYVNSDVIPRYR
+865 ANYVNSEAIPRYR
-878 AGLDFGLPV
+878 AGLDFGFPV
-887 GPAHSTVWLLNSA
+887 GPAHSTLWLLNAA
-900 GIADGD
+900 GAADGD
-906 RADPFANFFFGGFGN
+906 RLDPFANFFFGGFGN

-931 YRKHYAMPGIELNAL
+931 YREHYAMPGFELNAL

-953 STFEWNLPP
+953 STLEWNLPP
-962 LVFDRVGTPGCYLAW
+962 LVFDRVGTPGFYLAW
-977 ARASLFSS
+977 ARPALFGT
-985 GLVTNFDDA
+985 GLVTNFDDT
-994 PAQRKARSTGAQVDF
+994 PTRVEAQSAGAQLDF
-1009 RFQVLHRLDMTLSA
+1009 RFRVMHGLDMTLSA
-1023 GYAAGFAEGQRRD
+1023 GYAIGWIEGERVD
-1036 DEVMVSLK
+1036 EEVMVSLK

>member
-1 MYLGR
+1 
-6 PTGRPSSLRPR
+6 
-17 AAESRLDLATFAAR
+17 
-31 VGRILGRAE
+31 
-40 RSGGAS
+40 
-46 RGLGYPSP
+46 
-54 GRSNNKGQGMRSTG
+54 MRSTG
-68 VRAGAA
+68 VRAFVA
-74 AALLALCAGAALADD
+74 AALLAGSTGAALGDD
-89 LNLSVLETDDLRLI
+89 LNLSVLETEDLRLI

-117 RSFENSMAWQR
+117 RSFHNSLDFQR

-133 VPYEKTTVL
+133 VPYEKTTLL

-148 AGNAAARSAPN
+148 SGNAAARSSPN

-191 HVVTMDQFAQQDAFW
+191 HVVTMDQFARQDARW
-206 RKVFAGK
+206 RKFFAGK
-213 LNPEAAHPET
+213 LNPESAHPET
-223 LLYSYLTVP
+223 LLYSYLTAP

-255 IGRAQGS
+255 IGRAQGA

-283 LVSVGVKQDFQ
+283 LVSVGIKQDFQ

-316 EKVLE
+316 QQVLE

-340 FGKPLDEAWQEW
+340 FGKPLDDAWQEW
-352 IAWEKTFQAANLQ
+352 IAWEKVFQAANL
-365 EVKKYPI
+365 EAVKKYPI
-372 TQVTPVTPA
+372 TPVKPVTPE

-391 DEQAG
+391 DEKAG

-402 RLPGVLAHLGAIS
+402 RRPGVLAHLGAIS
-415 LADGSIKHLEDIKGP
+415 LADGGIEHLEDIKGP

-442 QSKLLV
+442 QSNLLV
-448 YTTDNNLIRDLVA
+448 YTADNNLIRDLVA

-471 LQRDARIGDLAL
+471 LQKDARIGDLAL
-483 AAPDNSLYGIRH
+483 SAPDGDLYGMRH

-500 TLVRLPPPYETWT
+500 TLVRLPPPYEKWT
-513 QVYTFPYGTDVY
+513 QIHTFPYGTDVY

-530 PDGTL
+530 PDGKL
-535 FSASVGGIDGKQR
+535 LSASVGGIDGRQK

-556 LASGQASPIAQA
+556 LAAGQAVPVVEQ
-568 DFGTAVPEGFVFSP
+568 DFGTAVPEGFVWSP
-582 DGRFLFGSSYFTGV
+582 DGRYLFGSSYYTGV
-596 SNIFRY
+596 SNIFRF
-602 ELKTQALEM
+602 EPKAKKLEM

-626 NGDLIAFAYS
+626 DGSLVAFAFS
-636 GAGFQPVRV
+636 GAGFQPVV
-645 GQPKPLQD
+645 VEQPRPLED
-653 ASAVKFLGAEIA
+653 ASAVKFLGAELA
-665 AKYPVIQTWEAGSP
+665 ARHPVIATWEAGSP
-679 ARVDFEKRVTR
+679 ARVDYEELVTR
-690 RDKYVPLR
+690 RDKYVPLK

-703 AAYPMVEGY
+703 AVYPMLEGY

-723 WADPMGFDS
+723 WSDPMGFDS
-732 IQLTVSH
+732 IELAVSH
-739 SPDSDLP
+739 SPDADLP
-746 PEERTHAELTYHHL
+746 SEERNHAELTYRHL
-760 GWNLRASHNDAD
+760 GWTLRASHNDAD

-787 AFGVGYENALIYDK
+787 AFGLGWERALIYDK

-806 FRFDLDHYTN
+806 LSFDVDHYTN
-816 LERLPDAQNVAATF
+816 LERLPDAQNVAAPF
-830 EKLTSAK
+830 EKLTTAEV
-837 AGLNYSYVL
+837 GLDFSYVL

-853 DEKGVRAELVAE
+853 DEKGVRWEAVVEA
-865 GNYVNSDVIPRYR
+865 NYVNGEAIPRYR
-878 AGLDFGLPV
+878 AGLDFGVPF
-887 GPAHSTVWLLNSA
+887 GPAHSTVWLLNAA
-900 GIADGD
+900 GMADGD
-906 RADPFANFFFGGFGN
+906 RLDPFANFFFGGFGN
-921 NYVDDGEIKR
+921 NYVDDGAVKR
-931 YRKHYAMPGIELNAL
+931 YRRHYAMPGFELNAL
-946 GGRTFAK
+946 GGRSFAK
-953 STFEWNLPP
+953 STLEWNLPP
-962 LVFDRVGTPGCYLAW
+962 LVFDRVGTPGFYLAW
-977 ARASLFSS
+977 ARTAIFGT
-985 GLVTNFDDA
+985 GLVTDFDDDFYA
-994 PAQRKARSTGAQVDF
+994 DNAQSAGIQVDLQ
-1009 RFQVLHRLDMTLSA
+1009 FQVMHRLDMTLSA
-1023 GYAAGFAEGQRRD
+1023 GYARGYRDKVFAD

>member
-1 MYLGR
+1 
-6 PTGRPSSLRPR
+6 
-17 AAESRLDLATFAAR
+17 
-31 VGRILGRAE
+31 
-40 RSGGAS
+40 
-46 RGLGYPSP
+46 
-54 GRSNNKGQGMRSTG
+54 MRSTG
-68 VRAGAA
+68 VRAFAAAVLLAGATGAA
-74 AALLALCAGAALADD
+74 VADD
-89 LNLSVLETDDLRLI
+89 LHLSVLETDDLRLI

-117 RSFENSMAWQR
+117 RSFHNSLEWQR

-133 VPYEKTTVL
+133 VPYEKTTLL

-148 AGNAAARSAPN
+148 SGNAGARSAPN
-159 NAITV
+159 NAISV

-178 SERIYM
+178 SERVYM

-191 HVVTMDQFAQQDAFW
+191 HVVTMDQFARQDARW
-206 RKVFAGK
+206 RGLFAGK
-213 LNPEAAHPET
+213 LNPESAHPET
-223 LLYSYLTVP
+223 LLYSYLTAP

-255 IGRAQGS
+255 IGRAQGA

-306 ISWCALQYSP
+306 ISWLALAHSP

-321 WFKRV
+321 WLKRV
-326 DGTSRYYADHFEQV
+326 DGTGRYYADHFRQV
-340 FGKPLDEAWQEW
+340 FGKPLDDAWQDW
-352 IAWEKTFQAANLQ
+352 IAWEKTFQAANL
-365 EVKKYPI
+365 EAVKQYPI
-372 TQVTPVTPA
+372 TPVTPITQA

-391 DEQAG
+391 DEKAG

-402 RLPGVLAHLGAIS
+402 RRPGVLAHLGAIS
-415 LADGSIKHLEDIKGP
+415 LADGSIRHLTDIKGP

-442 QSKLLV
+442 QSNLLV

-461 YDLATGDSRL
+461 YDLATGDERL

-483 AAPDNSLYGIRH
+483 SAPDHSLYGIRH

-500 TLVRLPPPYETWT
+500 TLVRLPPPYESWT
-513 QVYTFPYGTDVY
+513 QVHTFPYGTDVY

-535 FSASVGGIDGKQR
+535 LSASIGGIDGRQG
-548 LAVFELAK
+548 LAVFELAR
-556 LASGQASPIAQA
+556 LAAGQAVPVAKA
-568 DFGTAVPEGFVFSP
+568 DFGTAVPEAFVFSP
-582 DGRFLFGSSYFTGV
+582 DGRFLFGNSYYTGV
-596 SNIFRY
+596 SNIFRF
-602 ELKTQALEM
+602 EVKTQALEM

-626 NGDLIAFAYS
+626 NGDVIAFAYS
-636 GAGFQPVRV
+636 GAGFQPVV
-645 GQPKPLQD
+645 VTQPKPLQD
-653 ASAVKFLGAEIA
+653 ASAVKFLGAEVA
-665 AKYPVIQTWEAGSP
+665 AKYPVIRTWEAGSP
-679 ARVDFEKRVTR
+679 ARVDFEKLVTR
-690 RDKYVPLR
+690 RDKYIPLR
-698 ELELA
+698 ELEFA
-703 AAYPMVEGY
+703 AAYPIVEGY
-712 KNSVGAGALLR
+712 KNSVGGGALLR

-732 IQLTVSH
+732 ITLTVSH
-739 SPDSDLP
+739 SPDEDLP
-746 PEERTHAELTYHHL
+746 DEERNHAELTYKHL
-760 GWNLRASHNDAD
+760 GWELRASHNDAD

-787 AFGVGYENALIYDK
+787 VFGLGWERALIYDK

-806 FRFDLDHYTN
+806 LAIDVDHFSN
-816 LERLPDAQNVAATF
+816 LERLPDAQNVAVTF
-830 EKLTSAK
+830 DQLTKAR
-837 AGLNYSYVL
+837 AGLDFSYVL

-853 DEKGVRAELVAE
+853 DEKGVRWEAVVEA
-865 GNYVNSDVIPRYR
+865 NHVNGETIPRYR

-887 GPAHSTVWLLNSA
+887 GPAHSTVWLLNAA

-931 YRKHYAMPGIELNAL
+931 YRKHYAMPGFELNAL
-946 GGRTFAK
+946 GGRTFGK
-953 STFEWNLPP
+953 STLEWNLPP
-962 LVFDRVGTPGCYLAW
+962 LVFDRVGTPGFYLAW
-977 ARASLFSS
+977 ARPAIFATALA
-985 GLVTNFDDA
+985 TNFDDS
-994 PAQRKARSTGAQVDF
+994 PSRVDARSAGAQLDF
-1009 RFQVLHRLDMTLSA
+1009 HFQVLHRLDMTLSA
-1023 GYAAGFAEGQRRD
+1023 GYAAGWLEGERVD